1 MANTSRIRLL
11 AVETPVASE
20 SPETK
25 LISMVYAVGNI
36 KKLPIGG
43 KVVERTICNIL
54 EAENHYTI
62 YISNKDVS
70 QVWMDIPKS
79 NKVRIEYIID

>member
-1 MANTSRIRLL
+1 MNTKRIRLL
-11 AVETPVASE
+11 SVETPVASD
-20 SPETK
+20 SIDTK
-25 LISMVYAVGNI
+25 LISMVYAVGNV
-36 KKLPIGG
+36 KTLPING
-43 KVVERTICNIL
+43 VRVERTICNII
-54 EAENHYTI
+54 ENVDHYTI